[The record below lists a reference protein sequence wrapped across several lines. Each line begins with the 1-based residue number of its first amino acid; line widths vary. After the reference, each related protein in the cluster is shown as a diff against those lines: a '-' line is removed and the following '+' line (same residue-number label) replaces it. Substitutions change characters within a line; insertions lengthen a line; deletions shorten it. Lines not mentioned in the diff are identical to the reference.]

1 MALLCLWSATML
13 AKLLLAS
20 TESPDSF
27 IFRIQ
32 AWPLLAGHLVTD
44 RLADTAR
51 AEENTV
57 TDRNIQKDEG
67 NQDDRQ

>member
-1 MALLCLWSATML
+1 ML

-32 AWPLLAGHLVTD
+32 AWPLLAGHLATD

-51 AEENTV
+51 AEEEKH
-57 TDRNIQKDEG
+57 TDTKHDN
-67 NQDDRQ
+67 NQDKEERQHET